1 MHHHNERLGLTS
13 SLMRCTPA
21 VTHQL
26 ITSSSSSGGYT
37 MPCATRALLR
47 VSSEVNAGA
56 RAGVRCSTMVRT
68 LRCGCKLRKNSL

>member
-1 MHHHNERLGLTS
+1 
-13 SLMRCTPA
+13 
-21 VTHQL
+21 
-26 ITSSSSSGGYT
+26 